1 MTSVT
6 VTSLSFGLIGLL
18 FIGISIPLMQGR
30 VPPNRFYGFRTR
42 KTLSDPKIWYEV
54 NRISGN
60 DLFLGG
66 AVITISSIIM
76 LLIGQQWSREQ
87 VVVTLM
93 LITIFAVSGGALH
106 TYILSRRM

>member
-6 VTSLSFGLIGLL
+6 VTSLSFGLVGLVFIGL
-18 FIGISIPLMQGR
+18 SIPLMQGR
-30 VPPNRFYGFRTR
+30 VPPNRSYGFRTR

-66 AVITISSIIM
+66 VVITISSIIM
-76 LLIGQQWSREQ
+76 LLIAQQWSREH
-87 VVVTLM
+87 VVATLLFIM
-93 LITIFAVSGGALH
+93 ICSVGGGALH

>member
-18 FIGISIPLMQGR
+18 FIGLSIPLMQGR

-76 LLIGQQWSREQ
+76 LLIAQQWSREQ

-93 LITIFAVSGGALH
+93 LITIFAVSGGVLH
-106 TYILSRRM
+106 TYILLRRM

>member
-6 VTSLSFGLIGLL
+6 TTTLVFGLLGLL
-18 FIGISIPLMQGR
+18 FIGLSIPLMQGR
-30 VPPNRFYGFRTR
+30 VPPNRCYGFRTR

-66 AVITISSIIM
+66 VVITISSIIM
-76 LLIGQQWSREQ
+76 LLIAQQWSREH
-87 VVVTLM
+87 VVATLLFIM
-93 LITIFAVSGGALH
+93 VFSVGGGALH

>member
-6 VTSLSFGLIGLL
+6 VTSLSFGLVGLL
-18 FIGISIPLMQGR
+18 FIGLSIPLMQGR
-30 VPPNRFYGFRTR
+30 VPQNRHYGFRTR

-76 LLIGQQWSREQ
+76 LLIAQQWSREQ
-87 VVVTLM
+87 VVATL
-93 LITIFAVSGGALH
+93 LFITIFSVGGGALH

>member
-1 MTSVT
+1 MESVT
-6 VTSLSFGLIGLL
+6 ATSLIFGLLGLVFIGL
-18 FIGISIPLMQGR
+18 SIPLMQGR
-30 VPPNRFYGFRTR
+30 VPPNRCYGFRTR

-66 AVITISSIIM
+66 IVITISSLIM
-76 LLIGQQWSREQ
+76 LLIAQQWSREQ
-87 VVVTLM
+87 VVATL
-93 LITIFAVSGGALH
+93 LFIVVFSVGGGALH